1 MYKKTNST
9 INKDWKKK
17 FVTLN
22 DDGSLRYYPSMNDY
36 MDDVHGKEIDLQ
48 KTTIKIPGANKPRI
62 GKSLLGVENPLVNA
76 QKLNQDINSLNLN
89 SNMSNPFDSS
99 SKNQFSDDANF
110 VHAPGKFFF
119 YSLKFYFNLVYFF
132 ILI

>member
-1 MYKKTNST
+1 MVLIQGFLYKKTNST

-62 GKSLLGVENPLVNA
+62 GKSLLGIENPFVNA

-89 SNMSNPFDSS
+89 SNFSNQFDSN
-99 SKNQFSDDANF
+99 SKNHLSDD
-110 VHAPGKFFF
+110 G
-119 YSLKFYFNLVYFF
+119 NLVHPPG
-132 ILI
+132 